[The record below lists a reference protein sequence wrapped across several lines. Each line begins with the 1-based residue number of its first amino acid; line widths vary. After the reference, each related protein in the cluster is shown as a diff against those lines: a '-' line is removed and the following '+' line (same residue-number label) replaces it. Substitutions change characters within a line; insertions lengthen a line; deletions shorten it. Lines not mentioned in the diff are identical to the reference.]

1 MTLTG
6 LGEEVL
12 QVWERGAGRPAVER
26 AALALEL
33 AAPADRPADP
43 VALVARDAVLLRLRT
58 SLFGSMLDAV
68 VRCPQCETEFDLPV
82 DLTELAGEL
91 PTGGSVAVEADGFAA
106 TVRAP
111 GSQDLLDLPLDQPP
125 ETFADALFRRCVEQA
140 TQLGHPVAPSALP
153 PAIRAAAAAEL
164 SAQRMEGPSVDLAC
178 GVCGQEWRAPI
189 DIESVLG
196 RDIDA
201 WAMRRF
207 DEVHRLAAAYH
218 WSERDILALHPARRR
233 FYLEAIG

>member
-1 MTLTG
+1 MTPTG
-6 LGEEVL
+6 LSEEAL
-12 QVWERGAGRPAVER
+12 QVWERGVGRPAAER

-33 AAPADRPADP
+33 TAPADRPAHP
-43 VALVARDAVLLRLRT
+43 AALFARDAALLRLRT

-82 DLTELAGEL
+82 DLAELAGKV
-91 PTGGSVAVEADGFAA
+91 PTGASVAVEADGFTA

-111 GSQDLLDLPLDQPP
+111 GPQDLLDLPLDQPP
-125 ETFADALFRRCVEQA
+125 EAFAGAVFRRCVEQA
-140 TQLGHPVAPSALP
+140 TQHGHPVAPSALP
-153 PAIRAAAAAEL
+153 PAVRAAAAAEL
-164 SAQRMEGPSVDLAC
+164 SAQRMEGPSIDLAC
-178 GVCGQEWRAPI
+178 GVCGHEWRAPI
-189 DIESVLG
+189 DIESVLW

-201 WAMRRF
+201 WAVRRL

-218 WSERDILALHPARRR
+218 WSEHDILALPPARRR